1 MSAALQLTRDDDEV
15 LALRAEVDRLRI
27 ENAALRAL
35 AGSRPQP
42 LTRRQREVLDHVIGY
57 QDSHRGESPTIRDLI
72 ERLGITETAVVS
84 HLAALTTRG
93 WIRRMRARKR
103 GIDVL
108 FRPEDVYR

>member
-1 MSAALQLTRDDDEV
+1 VSAALQITHEIDEV
-15 LALRAEVDRLRI
+15 FALRAEVERLRI

-35 AGSRPQP
+35 AGPRPQP

-72 ERLGITETAVVS
+72 ERLGITETAVIS
-84 HLAALTTRG
+84 HLDALASRG